1 MNVQFDNVTKKFG
14 SQTAL
19 NSLSFTMNG
28 PKIVGLLGR
37 NGAGK
42 TTALNMMAGCIFP
55 DNGSIVVNGSSPFAQ
70 PNNVC
75 LINESG
81 NFKKDFAIKE
91 TLRSASLFYPNW
103 DQKRAEELLDL
114 FHLKKSKKV
123 KSLSKGMESG
133 LGITVGLA
141 SYSPVTIFDEP
152 YIGLDAAAR
161 SRFYDLLIEEYERQP
176 RLFILSTHLID
187 EAAKLFE
194 DVFIIHKGAL
204 LLHQDVETLRSMS
217 FSITGTKKDVTEYL
231 NGKAP
236 IHRKEFAG
244 RATAYVY
251 GSEWNRHEAELYRLD
266 TDSIPIQELM
276 VHLTD
281 SHTGGKK

>member
-1 MNVQFDNVTKKFG
+1 MNVRFDNVTKKFG
-14 SQTAL
+14 SHTAL
-19 NSLSFTMNG
+19 NGLSFTMNG

-55 DNGSIVVNGSSPFAQ
+55 NDGSIEVNGASPFSQ

-81 NFKKDFAIKE
+81 NFKKDFTIKE
-91 TLRSASLFYPNW
+91 TLKSAYLFYPNW
-103 DQKRAEELLDL
+103 DQKRAEELIEL
-114 FHLKKSKKV
+114 FQLKKSKKI
-123 KSLSKGMESG
+123 KSLSKGMESA

-141 SYSPVTIFDEP
+141 CYSPLTIFDEP

-187 EAAKLFE
+187 EVAKLFE
-194 DVFIIHKGAL
+194 DVFIIHEGSL
-204 LLHQDVETLRSMS
+204 LLHQDAETLRSIS

-231 NGKAP
+231 SGKAP
-236 IHRKEFAG
+236 LHRKEFAG
-244 RATAYVY
+244 RTTAYVY
-251 GSEWNRHEAELYRLD
+251 GSEWNRQEAELYRLE

-281 SHTGGKK
+281 SHTEGEK